1 MRPAAAPSKYS
12 ILIPGIRINLL
23 LSLKIFSANA
33 ATFFDVNKIELGNAA
48 STVTS

>member
-12 ILIPGIRINLL
+12 ILTPGIRMNLL

-33 ATFFDVNKIELGNAA
+33 AAFLDTNEIELGKAA
-48 STVTS
+48 STSTS